1 MSLVRKAWRRY
12 SSDGLSGLSRN
23 GYYFLRRRFQIP
35 VRGAINWARL
45 RASGEYAALANPLK
59 PIAVDPNQITYKST
73 ADFSK
78 RRDIG
83 RVVGGDWDRGRRAF
97 SETVRFNAIEKR
109 FVEGCTW
116 EETGIIDYHRR
127 KMEGSWIATCRI
139 RS

>member
-1 MSLVRKAWRRY
+1 MSLVRKAWQRY

-35 VRGAINWARL
+35 ARGAINYARL

-78 RRDIG
+78 RPD
-83 RVVGGDWDRGRRAF
+83 VGWSSGM
-97 SETVRFNAIEKR
+97 
-109 FVEGCTW
+109 TW
-116 EETGIIDYHRR
+116 T
-127 KMEGSWIATCRI
+127 
-139 RS
+139 